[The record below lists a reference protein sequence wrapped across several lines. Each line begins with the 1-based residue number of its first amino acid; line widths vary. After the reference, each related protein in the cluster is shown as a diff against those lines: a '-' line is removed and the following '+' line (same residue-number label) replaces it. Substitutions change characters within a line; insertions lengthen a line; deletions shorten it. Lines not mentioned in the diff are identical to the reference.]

1 MASSFTGERVR
12 LVDLGDDPRML
23 AATLRLDGFNFSA
36 AGHSV
41 AAENVAPAV
50 LELIGEG
57 EQRTP

>member
-1 MASSFTGERVR
+1 VR

-23 AATLRLDGFNFSA
+23 ATTLRLDGFNFSA

-50 LELIGEG
+50 LELIGEV
-57 EQRTP
+57 EQRTQ